1 MSDRIGNRKVA
12 SRARPRATK
21 EQLAL
26 AVERMGG
33 VDGLVK
39 WARRT
44 RENERVFWTIL
55 LPRLLPLT
63 AESEVEMGH
72 ALVAMAARWLPSQ

>member
-1 MSDRIGNRKVA
+1 MSDRIGTRNFT
-12 SRARPRATK
+12 SRAKPRATK
-21 EQLAL
+21 KELAL

-44 RENERVFWTIL
+44 RENERLFWTVL

-63 AESEVEMGH
+63 AESEAGMGH